1 MSRKTRNPN
10 ARLQRIEARGAHHT
24 PMPVDKQVQEIRDVL
39 VDMWALISPFSAAQT
54 GDYTVT
60 GNVALERVVM
70 TNTTAATVTLPANP
84 KDLAEVFVK
93 RTDAQVTIDGNGK
106 TIDGQATQILGSQY
120 DGAHMLYTD
129 AAGEWSFV

>member
-10 ARLQRIEARGAHHT
+10 ARLQRIGEKTTEQQLIEVRET
-24 PMPVDKQVQEIRDVL
+24 L
-39 VDMWALISPFSAAQT
+39 VDMWALISPFSAPQT

-60 GNVALERVVM
+60 GNVAIERVIM
-70 TNTTAATVTLPANP
+70 TNAASATVTLPTSP
-84 KDLAEVFVK
+84 DDLAEVFVK

-106 TIDGQATQILGSQY
+106 TIDGQATQILGTQY

>member
-1 MSRKTRNPN
+1 MARNTRNPN
-10 ARLQRIEARGAHHT
+10 ARLQRIESPGSHHMA
-24 PMPVDKQVQEIRDVL
+24 MPLDKQVQEIREVL
-39 VDMWALISPFSAAQT
+39 VDMWALISPFSAPQT

-60 GNVALERVVM
+60 GNVAIERVIM
-70 TNTTAATVTLPANP
+70 TNTASATVTLPTSP
-84 KDLAEVFVK
+84 DDLAEVFVK
-93 RTDAQVTIDGNGK
+93 RTDAQVTIDGNGN

>member
-1 MSRKTRNPN
+1 MPRRTRNPN
-10 ARLQRIEARGAHHT
+10 ARLQQIGGKTAEQQLVEVREA
-24 PMPVDKQVQEIRDVL
+24 L
-39 VDMWALISPFSAAQT
+39 VDMWALISPFSAPQD

-60 GNVALERVVM
+60 GNVAIERVVM
-70 TNTTAATVTLPANP
+70 TNTTSATVTLPTSP
-84 KDLAEVFVK
+84 DDLAEVFVK

-106 TIDGQATQILGSQY
+106 TIDGQATQILGTQY